1 MLRLQRISIWK
12 YRTSCITRGV
22 VAGKILSSW
31 RHLIINLQVGSLK
44 VLVAVAS
51 IWDNA
56 YYSHTSWMILKLFI
70 EMHCSLL
77 KRREDKKRYPKERY
91 LFYLSAV
98 YRSWSGLKIR
108 VAKTILIFL
117 LIILNKEI
125 SVLSGL
131 MIEQFQIIV
140 LYKLIKFAT
149 MVLQMVLKYINLNQL
164 FLVEIE
170 LQEQQLKNF
179 MNAYCHWK
187 QHIYVYL

>member
-1 MLRLQRISIWK
+1 
-12 YRTSCITRGV
+12 
-22 VAGKILSSW
+22 
-31 RHLIINLQVGSLK
+31 
-44 VLVAVAS
+44 
-51 IWDNA
+51 
-56 YYSHTSWMILKLFI
+56 MIVKLFI

-77 KRREDKKRYPKERY
+77 KRREDKKIYPKERY